1 MLHFKEKDGTE
12 DEFNTELAIIKTILK
27 AEKYNELMRGGNKTE
42 GKVYIKYIG
51 EDSEIDELIIFGFST
66 DNGFAVIRVLGDDM
80 ELSKIMKLENI
91 VDQLDTKNANV
102 EDFMKFLL

>member
-1 MLHFKEKDGTE
+1 MK
-12 DEFNTELAIIKTILK
+12 
-27 AEKYNELMRGGNKTE
+27 
-42 GKVYIKYIG
+42 
-51 EDSEIDELIIFGFST
+51 LIIFGFST

>member
-1 MLHFKEKDGTE
+1 
-12 DEFNTELAIIKTILK
+12 
-27 AEKYNELMRGGNKTE
+27 MRGGNKAE
-42 GKVYIKYIG
+42 GKIYIKYIG

-91 VDQLDTKNANV
+91 VDQLDAKNANV
-102 EDFMKFLL
+102 EDFMNFLL